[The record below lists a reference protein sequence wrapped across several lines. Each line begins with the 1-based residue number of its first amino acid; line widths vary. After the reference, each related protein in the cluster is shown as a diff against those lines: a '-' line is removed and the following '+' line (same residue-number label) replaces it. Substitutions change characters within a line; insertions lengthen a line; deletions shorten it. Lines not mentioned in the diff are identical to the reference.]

1 MADLSTLPLIDW
13 FETTLAQQYTGGLG
27 TMYVNDTPDFTFPS
41 WVKTYAVVNPGKSIQ
56 QVVEIDS
63 MGVGTLN
70 VSSVTV
76 EKGAGV
82 NYTAQTHSANN
93 KVIISDNYQFWKDIR
108 TAVNTKLDTN
118 GGNWV
123 DYADTAARDA
133 ALGADGAAT
142 KNYRNIKAWSVY
154 YNYNL
159 STWQWQ
165 AISTGTAPAFATTT
179 TSGIAEV
186 GTTADVTAWTDTGGS
201 GWPTFVQPSQLKT
214 TNDNLAAE
222 ALKIKDKV
230 DVVAATTANITL
242 SGTQTIDGV
251 AVTAGQRVLVKNQ
264 TAWAENGIY
273 LCAAWSWTR
282 VTDFDANANN
292 EVDLGANVWVQGG
305 TVGAWTQWALTT
317 TGAITVGT
325 TALTFARTYPQSL
338 VGCKATQ
345 STGTS
350 ITAGAFGTV
359 WFDAEAFDTHVFHDN
374 STNNSRI
381 TIPAWQAWIYEFV
394 WQVGGSANYTGIK
407 IRKNGSTV
415 IAEQYLGDTWSY
427 TGANTPTTLNVTWID
442 TAVATDYY
450 ELQVYCKTSNT
461 TTTIWSTFFYAK
473 KVG

>member
-82 NYTAQTHSANN
+82 NYTVQTHSANN

-142 KNYRNIKAWSVY
+142 KNYRNIKAWSAY

-159 STWQWQ
+159 SLGQWQ
-165 AISTGTAPAFATTT
+165 IISTGTAPSNASQTAAGVVEAPTTPQQVAWTTT
-179 TSGIAEV
+179 GETWALLFSTPDYV
-186 GTTADVTAWTDTGGS
+186 
-201 GWPTFVQPSQLKT
+201 KT
-214 TNDNLAAE
+214 VNDNAVAE
-222 ALKIKDKV
+222 ALKIKSKV
-230 DVVAATTANITL
+230 DVASATTGNITL
-242 SGTQTIDGV
+242 SGIQTVDGI
-251 AVTAGQRVLVKNQ
+251 AGAASQRVLVRAN
-264 TAWAENGIY
+264 TAWQENGIW
-273 LCAAWSWTR
+273 LQNAWAWTR
-282 VTDFDANANN
+282 ATDFDANVNN
-292 EVDLGANVWVQGG
+292 EVDLGANVWVQWG
-305 TVGAWTQWALTT
+305 TVNAGTMWTMVT

-325 TALTFARTYPQSL
+325 TPIVFECIGSFGNMNY
-338 VGCKATQ
+338 KK
-345 STGTS
+345 TS
-350 ITAGAFGTV
+350 ITSTTARISADTERTTTSTTQVLKKTFIVPFSGVVNVYFEIKATTPYFASYSV
-359 WFDAEAFDTHVFHDN
+359 YRNWF
-374 STNNSRI
+374 I
-381 TIPAWQAWIYEFV
+381 
-394 WQVGGSANYTGIK
+394 
-407 IRKNGSTV
+407 
-415 IAEQYLGDTWSY
+415 IA
-427 TGANTPTTLNVTWID
+427 
-442 TAVATDYY
+442 ATS
-450 ELQVYCKTSNT
+450 SNT
-461 TTTIWSTFFYAK
+461 TSTSYTPLNFDINVWEWDWIDVYLGTQNPAATAYVK
-473 KVG
+473 NARLRYDISAGNVGVVITD